1 MPRLQTGRHTPGD
14 AGERAMKIVRD
25 HEKGRKIEAAP
36 PPRGEE
42 EGSRWPAQIEANGAS
57 VQEVSEFQDL
67 QKSRKEHDCGDR
79 TCSLGMIQSSEWKR
93 QVATLCHR
101 LTGPFSVCGSSSRAK
116 ERSASIVSFN
126 VPWPHPIFRLR
137 ISRR

>member
-1 MPRLQTGRHTPGD
+1 MPRAQAGRHTPGD

-42 EGSRWPAQIEANGAS
+42 ERSRWPAQIEANGAS

-67 QKSRKEHDCGDR
+67 QESRKEHDCDDG
-79 TCSLGMIQSSEWKR
+79 TCRLCCESLGMIRSSEWKR

-101 LTGPFSVCGSSSRAK
+101 LTGPFSGCVDLAAELKRG
-116 ERSASIVSFN
+116 
-126 VPWPHPIFRLR
+126 
-137 ISRR
+137 